1 MNPTRSRRTLATC
14 GLSSG
19 RYARGTEGGLLTHED
34 WLNQM
39 REVTR
44 LINEDSEVAI
54 VQLTK
59 LLDETEAATKSVV
72 SSWHTRQCQS
82 LLADIEKDRGN
93 LERAARIDEIAADA
107 AAQAI
112 RELKHASAYMY
123 ASAALFRFSLDQN
136 QEAMVLAEK
145 ALSFADTFIDPN
157 ELFERLIREVRRIRE
172 AHSGEGA

>member
-1 MNPTRSRRTLATC
+1 
-14 GLSSG
+14 
-19 RYARGTEGGLLTHED
+19 
-34 WLNQM
+34 M

-44 LINEDSEVAI
+44 LMDEDREAAL

-93 LERAARIDEIAADA
+93 LEGASRIDELAADA
-107 AAQAI
+107 AAQEI

-145 ALSFADTFIDPN
+145 ALSLTDTFIDPN
-157 ELFERLIREVRRIRE
+157 EIFERLIREVRRIRGAPRRRTHARTTAE
-172 AHSGEGA
+172 KRGPQRQTVSVRTTKVTVYKEGTRS